1 MLTNI
6 SKEMVILFLFGG
18 VAVICLI
25 LIGIGIYFYKN
36 RKRIEKKYDIDY
48 FVSFIFGAFTLTP
61 ITIGGPALLFAP
73 DPIGMLAFTA
83 SAVYLTIPII
93 ICLCASKGKPHRIG
107 RIFIMIL
114 FTASILGFL
123 IGILASTFW
132 KNAKYS
138 SRGPKTTEDMLREH
152 IDKANKYYDMK
163 ETEYF
168 YKGMKGKW

>member
-6 SKEMVILFLFGG
+6 SKEMVVLFLLGG

-48 FVSFIFGAFTLTP
+48 IVSFIFGAFTLAP

-73 DPIGMLAFTA
+73 DPVGMLAFTA
-83 SAVYLTIPII
+83 SAFYPIIPII
-93 ICLCASKGKPHRIG
+93 ICLCTSKGRPHRIG

-123 IGILASTFW
+123 IGKVASNFW
-132 KNAKYS
+132 KNAQTHS
-138 SRGPKTTEDMLREH
+138 SKTTEDMLREH
-152 IDKANKYYDMK
+152 IDKANRYYDMK
-163 ETEYF
+163 ETEYR
-168 YKGMKGKW
+168 YKTMKGKW